1 MPRTRTNAP
10 NNAAAAPAGPQ
21 VSEVRVHRRTGL
33 MYVWEYVP
41 GTDLLRWLRF
51 DTFSYGMWRMFPRR
65 IAKVADL
72 RRINRAKIG
81 MEAGPI
87 TFGRMEF
94 Q

>member
-1 MPRTRTNAP
+1 MPRTNAREAP
-10 NNAAAAPAGPQ
+10 NNAAKGPQ
-21 VSEVRVHRRTGL
+21 IGEVRVHRRTGL
-33 MYVWEYVP
+33 VYVWEYVP

-65 IAKVADL
+65 VAKVGDL

-81 MEAGPI
+81 MDAGPV
-87 TFGRMEF
+87 TFARLEF